1 MNTKKQDFN
10 PNLIGM
16 AWGDGM
22 GGGRGVKALILAFFS
37 IQLLF
42 IRDIHAKFDIPN
54 LHRSIDTG

>member
-10 PNLIGM
+10 PNLIG
-16 AWGDGM
+16 DGM
-22 GGGRGVKALILAFFS
+22 GGGGGGVKALILTFFS

-54 LHRSIDTG
+54 LHRSIDIG

>member
-1 MNTKKQDFN
+1 
-10 PNLIGM
+10 M

-22 GGGRGVKALILAFFS
+22 GGGRGGESFNPG